1 MFKPTTAP
9 QDSLTLQLVPILTQ
23 ACEILREEYQQYC
36 AGLAFNIEK
45 KQDESPV
52 TQADYRVN
60 SFFFF
65 FLAEISTLPFL
76 SEDGD
81 HLTRLNLQKFGC

>member
-45 KQDESPV
+45 K
-52 TQADYRVN
+52 
-60 SFFFF
+60 
-65 FLAEISTLPFL
+65 
-76 SEDGD
+76 
-81 HLTRLNLQKFGC
+81 TR